1 MDGIKRLW
9 FKFVIVLV
17 LAFVSVYLGQK
28 TSRSVDN
35 RTTNTV
41 ISLEGFDKTTTVS
54 GLVINTA
61 PQSTPYT
68 STLPSV
74 TIGLICPPGGYIK
87 QDGSIGYDVSKS
99 PQAIGVGGTYS
110 RNQSE
115 KKAVNLKFF
124 LNEHEKNGVEKLILP
139 ETMAYS
145 FQSVYDPTVD
155 SVYDYTLVVQ
165 ISDNKIVTVKGI
177 FPNTCD
183 VPVKLMEE
191 RAKQLEVKAGQ

>member
-54 GLVINTA
+54 GLVINTT

-68 STLPSV
+68 STLPSI
-74 TIGLICPPGGYIK
+74 TLGLICPPGGYVK

-110 RNQSE
+110 RNQGE
-115 KKAVNLKFF
+115 KRDVNLKFF
-124 LNEHEKNGVEKLILP
+124 LNHHEKNGAEKLILP
-139 ETMAYS
+139 ETTAYS

-155 SVYDYTLVVQ
+155 PVYDYTLVVQ
-165 ISDNKIVTVKGI
+165 ISDNKMVTVKGN
-177 FPNTCD
+177 FPNACD
-183 VPVKLMEE
+183 IPAKLMEE
-191 RAKQLEVKAGQ
+191 RAKHLEIKAGQ